1 MMSKSISV
9 IIPNH
14 NGGQTIG
21 KCLTAVFSSRH
32 DDFEVIVV
40 DDGSTDGSVDIIRQ
54 FPCKLVHLKK
64 RSGASKAR
72 NTGALHAEGK
82 FLFFID
88 ADCIV
93 QENTLAAAEKSI
105 GKRTDTVVGG
115 TYTQLPYDDSFFSAF
130 QSVFINYSETKKD
143 EPDYVATHA
152 MVIDREL
159 FTKSGG
165 FPENFLPILE
175 DVEFSHRIRRTG
187 YKLRM
192 DPGILVTHIFNFTFQ
207 RSIRNAIRK
216 SKYWTA
222 YSLTNKDILADSGT
236 ASAELKTSVVSLFLI
251 GLLCI
256 FFLVSG
262 NPLLPLLMGA
272 VFILDVFV
280 NRKFLSA
287 LYSAKGFLF
296 TIKAA
301 AYYFSLY
308 SLAVGTGALAGIGEY
323 LKSVDYKGAPA

>member
-1 MMSKSISV
+1 MSKRISV

-14 NGGQTIG
+14 NGSLTIG
-21 KCLTAVFSSRH
+21 KCLTAVFSSSH
-32 DDFEVIVV
+32 EDFEVIVV
-40 DDGSTDGSVDIIRQ
+40 DDGSTDGSVGIIRQ
-54 FPCKLVHLKK
+54 FPCKLVHQKS

-82 FLFFID
+82 LLFFID
-88 ADCIV
+88 ADCLV
-93 QENTLAAAEKSI
+93 QENTLTMAEKSMD
-105 GKRTDTVVGG
+105 KRTDTVVGG
-115 TYTQLPYDDSFFSAF
+115 TYTPLPHDDSFFSVF
-130 QSVFINYSETKKD
+130 QSVFINYSETKRD

-152 MVIDREL
+152 MAIDREL
-159 FTKSGG
+159 FMMSGG
-165 FPENFLPILE
+165 FPEDFLPILE
-175 DVEFSHRIRRTG
+175 DVEFSHRLRRAG

-192 DPGILVTHIFNFTFQ
+192 DPGILVTHIFNFTLW
-207 RSIRNAIRK
+207 RSIRNAVRK

-236 ASAELKTSVVSLFLI
+236 ASAELKTAVVSLFLI
-251 GLLCI
+251 FLLCM

-272 VFILDVFV
+272 VFIINVFV
-280 NRKFLSA
+280 SRKFLSS

-296 TIKAA
+296 TVKAS

-308 SLAVGTGALAGIGEY
+308 SLAVGAGALAGIGEY
-323 LKSVDYKGAPA
+323 FKSVNFKGAPA